1 MKNDK
6 KKNGFRFEER
16 FFSVL
21 IFSFLVLIGLLYFVS
36 ADPVGPNSIAISSNE
51 TSVAPGAATLN
62 ISGGRIATINVTANT
77 QNSRWKAFVGNVSG
91 SFTLDDASGSTIYD
105 WSLTSLSGEIY
116 ATRFSGSITWA
127 NVNCSNITWME
138 QENVNMNHTNSQDNL
153 SATFVA
159 GTHTSFVLAG
169 NNLVANSC
177 RTLNTYVNN
186 ATQDTDF
193 EEVVL
198 FETIKNNTIFTTI
211 LENEVTGFDS
221 NSYDF
226 QMIVPEIGLE
236 TFTGSTAYYLYVE
249 IT

>member
-159 GTHTSFVLAG
+159 GTHISFVLAG